1 MWLIWSLALLVTY
14 LLTSTALSLA
24 ANYSAARKTGL
35 PLVISPISKLN
46 PIWLVLQRRLVP
58 LMRRHLPPALTSWT
72 RHNVLS
78 WFFDDKYLLFS
89 ELGSRSWLHVT
100 PRELEFHCADPAVN
114 AQVFGRRA
122 DFDKPTDVLHLVDIY
137 GPNISSVVGAEWKR
151 HRRVTA
157 SPFNER
163 NNRLVWDEALR
174 QAGQVGACWSG
185 KGAAGFNTTAVDTV
199 AVSLNILATAA
210 LGESWDFVPVGA
222 DSDSEEKNAP
232 GDGDGQ
238 AASYR
243 ESLHVL
249 LSSIRTLVVTPKW
262 VYRLPGWC
270 IPSGYLSR
278 FVETRR
284 VFGRHMEEMVR
295 QRKADIANGNLRT
308 DDSTFLS
315 ALVLKSEEVRRE
327 EESGKGGGMGI
338 KASLSNDELYGN
350 LFTYNLAG
358 HETTANSLSFSIY
371 LLAAFP
377 EWQEWVREE
386 VDAVCGTSAG
396 GQVNTAYEDV
406 FPNLKRCRAFLV
418 SHCRLPFPHTDGLIP
433 FPPGT
438 HELTDCPSTVRDTAI
453 LRPGAEHQQGHRR
466 APRPG
471 TADRRQ
477 VRPPPAGDD
486 SGPERDRVP
495 HDARALGRGPHGL
508 PARAVDRPT
517 TTGRRRLRGA
527 PRPARRGQGEDDVP
541 RRQGHHVL
549 PLVCRG
555 PRLPGQEV
563 RAGRGAGCYF
573 EHPAGLSNRG
583 CAGGLGDGGTG
594 PEAMP
599 FGD

>member
-1 MWLIWSLALLVTY
+1 MWLIWTLALLGAY
-14 LLTSTALSLA
+14 LLTSTAHSLA
-24 ANYSAARKTGL
+24 TNYAAARKTGL
-35 PLVISPISKLN
+35 PVVISPISKLN
-46 PIWLVLQRRLVP
+46 PLWLVVQRRFAP
-58 LMRRHLPPALTSWT
+58 WMRRNLPAAFSAWT

-78 WFFDDKYLLFS
+78 WFFDDKYLLFA

-100 PRELEFHCADPAVN
+100 PSEVEFHCADPAVN

-122 DFDKPTDVLHLVDIY
+122 DFDKPAAVLHLVDIY
-137 GPNISSVVGAEWKR
+137 GPNISSVTGAEWKR

-174 QAGQVGACWSG
+174 QAGQVAACWSG
-185 KGAAGFNTTAVDTV
+185 RGKEGFNTTAEDTV

-210 LGESWDFVPVGA
+210 LGESWDFRPVRGA
-222 DSDSEEKNAP
+222 EDGAP
-232 GDGDGQ
+232 GGGDGQ

-249 LSSIRTLVVTPKW
+249 LSSVRTLVVTPKW

-284 VFGRHMEEMVR
+284 VFGRHMEDMVR
-295 QRKADIANGNLRT
+295 ARKADIASGDART

-327 EESGKGGGMGI
+327 EESGLGKSGGGGVS
-338 KASLSNDELYGN
+338 KASLSNNELYGN

-358 HETTANSLSFSIY
+358 HETTANSLSFAIY

-386 VDAVCGTSAG
+386 VDAVYTVSAD

-418 SHCRLPFPHTDGLIP
+418 GYCRRLLSPRRQA
-433 FPPGT
+433 T
-438 HELTDCPSTVRDTAI
+438 HLCAHPALLTLTDRISIVRDTPV
-453 LRPGAEHQQGHRR
+453 LRPGAEYQQGHRR
-466 APRPG
+466 PPRPG
-471 TADRRQ
+471 
-477 VRPPPAGDD
+477 
-486 SGPERDRVP
+486 
-495 HDARALGRGPHGL
+495 
-508 PARAVDRPT
+508 AVD
-517 TTGRRRLRGA
+517 
-527 PRPARRGQGEDDVP
+527 
-541 RRQGHHVL
+541 
-549 PLVCRG
+549 
-555 PRLPGQEV
+555 
-563 RAGRGAGCYF
+563 
-573 EHPAGLSNRG
+573 
-583 CAGGLGDGGTG
+583 
-594 PEAMP
+594 
-599 FGD
+599 

>member
-1 MWLIWSLALLVTY
+1 MWLIWSLALLPLY

-24 ANYSAARKTGL
+24 ANYAAARRTGL
-35 PLVISPISKLN
+35 PLVMSPVSKLN
-46 PIWLVLQRRLVP
+46 PVWLVLQRRLAP
-58 LMRRHLPPALTSWT
+58 WMRRSGLPAALTSWT
-72 RHNVLS
+72 RHNYLS

-89 ELGSRSWLHVT
+89 ELGGRASRSWLHVT
-100 PRELEFHCADPAVN
+100 PAELEFHCADPAVN
-114 AQVFGRRA
+114 AQVFGRRG

-185 KGAAGFNTTAVDTV
+185 QGAKGFNTTAEDTV

-210 LGESWDFVPVGA
+210 LGESWDFRPAGEAAGDGSSSA
-222 DSDSEEKNAP
+222 DSTDSKA
-232 GDGDGQ
+232 

-249 LSSIRTLVVTPKW
+249 LGSVRTLVVTPKW

-295 QRKADIANGNLRT
+295 QRKADIATGNTRT

-327 EESGKGGGMGI
+327 EEQQQGGLGKGAVAGGGG
-338 KASLSNDELYGN
+338 ARAGSLSNDELYGN

-358 HETTANSLSFSIY
+358 HETTANTLSFCVY

-377 EWQEWVREE
+377 GLQEWVRDE
-386 VDAVCGTSAG
+386 VDRVCGTVAG
-396 GQVNTAYEDV
+396 GGHVNTAYEDV

-418 SHCRLPFPHTDGLIP
+418 SLIATCLSHP
-433 FPPGT
+433 
-438 HELTDCPSTVRDTAI
+438 DC
-453 LRPGAEHQQGHRR
+453 L
-466 APRPG
+466 
-471 TADRRQ
+471 
-477 VRPPPAGDD
+477 
-486 SGPERDRVP
+486 
-495 HDARALGRGPHGL
+495 
-508 PARAVDRPT
+508 
-517 TTGRRRLRGA
+517 
-527 PRPARRGQGEDDVP
+527 
-541 RRQGHHVL
+541 VL
-549 PLVCRG
+549 FTS
-555 PRLPGQEV
+555 
-563 RAGRGAGCYF
+563 YT
-573 EHPAGLSNRG
+573 LS
-583 CAGGLGDGGTG
+583 
-594 PEAMP
+594 
-599 FGD
+599 